1 MHLRRYY
8 SVLAA
13 AADLEGSPAAASVAL
28 GLRAAIAGT
37 SHAVDFPHRGDLIA
51 AGYLCLEDLPDLA
64 ADPDPDTARTALLE
78 ELVRHGLTTSAAGDV
93 VGAL

>member
-8 SVLAA
+8 TILAA

-28 GLRAAIAGT
+28 GMRNVVAGT
-37 SHAVDFPHRGDLIA
+37 ALATTFPHRADLIA

-64 ADPDPDTARTALLE
+64 ADPDPATARTALLE
-78 ELVRHGLTTSAAGDV
+78 ELVRHGLTTSAAADV
-93 VGAL
+93 VAAL